1 MNEPSNFCPGDVCW
15 LPAAPPPPPAT
26 RNGSS
31 GLRAGHPSAQ
41 PLHEQQEQQER
52 QQQMQMQQRQ
62 QQQEQRRRQQ
72 MRADAVVAGSPGSP
86 RTKTVGELRHSL
98 RGGQV
103 RQGATAAIQ
112 QQVRQG
118 AAAAAATAAT
128 ARVAGGAAGGDLGGD
143 PAATAEATIAL
154 RAAPKG
160 RRTAIGTAAVGNPGW
175 GLRSNYTKTGYYRDG
190 HRGWDSSGGGG
201 GRGRG
206 GEQCWRAATRPSCRA
221 EGARGSELRDS
232 VQAGRVRYGLN
243 AFGVVWCCGCGCRLA
258 QWHPVH
264 RRQACCVLAACVFCF
279 VSTRRP
285 LVLCV
290 FLRGHI
296 PGCCCCCLT
305 YRRV

>member
-160 RRTAIGTAAVGNPGW
+160 RRTAIGTAAVGNPAGDFAA
-175 GLRSNYTKTGYYRDG
+175 TTPKPATTEMDTGAGTAAAAGAAGAGAVNSVGVRP
-190 HRGWDSSGGGG
+190 
-201 GRGRG
+201 RGRAA
-206 GEQCWRAATRPSCRA
+206 ERRAHAAQNCEIQCKQAECVTGSTRLVWCGAVAVAAGLHS
-221 EGARGSELRDS
+221 GIQSI
-232 VQAGRVRYGLN
+232 AGRPAACWQRACFALCPHAVLLSC
-243 AFGVVWCCGCGCRLA
+243 AFSFVA
-258 QWHPVH
+258 IF
-264 RRQACCVLAACVFCF
+264 LAAAAAA
-279 VSTRRP
+279 
-285 LVLCV
+285 
-290 FLRGHI
+290 
-296 PGCCCCCLT
+296 
-305 YRRV
+305 